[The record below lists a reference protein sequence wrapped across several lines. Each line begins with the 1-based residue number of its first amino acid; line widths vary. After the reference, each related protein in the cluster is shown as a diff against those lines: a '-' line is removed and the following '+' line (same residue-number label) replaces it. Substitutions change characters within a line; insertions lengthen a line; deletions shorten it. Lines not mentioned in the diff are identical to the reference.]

1 MTQIIAIVNQK
12 GGTGKTT
19 TAVNLGRAIA
29 DMGKRVLLLD
39 LDPQGS
45 LSYYL
50 GANSNVWTIS
60 DVILGDISLNN
71 AIIQRE
77 NLEIIPAD
85 ISLADLEVS
94 LAGYPQREYIIK
106 KLLLQAPQYDYIL
119 MDCSPSLSVM
129 TINALT
135 AAKYIIIPLQ
145 MEVLSIHGLELMLE
159 TVERIKKNLNPTL
172 EIMGIL
178 PLMYDRKRR
187 ITQEVLAHIVKTYS
201 FLYMFDT
208 LIRMDVKLVEAPSYG
223 KSVFSYAPETNG
235 AQDYMKLAKEVVTYD
250 D

>member
-60 DVILGDISLNN
+60 DVILGDVSLNN

-85 ISLADLEVS
+85 VSLADLEIS
-94 LAGYPQREYIIK
+94 LASYPQREYIIK
-106 KLLLQAPQYDYIL
+106 KLLLKAPQYDYII

-187 ITQEVLAHIVKTYS
+187 ITQEVLAHIIKTYS
-201 FLYMFDT
+201 FLYIFDT

-223 KSVFSYAPETNG
+223 KSVFDYAPETNG

>member
-106 KLLLQAPQYDYIL
+106 KLLLQATQYDYIL

-135 AAKYIIIPLQ
+135 AAKYIIVPLQ

-223 KSVFSYAPETNG
+223 KSVFSYAPDANG

>member
-60 DVILGDISLNN
+60 DVILGDISFNN

-94 LAGYPQREYIIK
+94 LAGYPQREFIIK
-106 KLLLQAPQYDYIL
+106 KLLLQATQYDYIL

-135 AAKYIIIPLQ
+135 AAKYIIVPLQ

-223 KSVFSYAPETNG
+223 KSVFSYAPDANG

>member
-94 LAGYPQREYIIK
+94 LAGYPQREFIIK
-106 KLLLQAPQYDYIL
+106 KLLLQAPQFDYIL

-135 AAKYIIIPLQ
+135 AAKYIIVPLQ

-223 KSVFSYAPETNG
+223 KSVFSYAPDTNG
-235 AQDYMKLAKEVVTYD
+235 AQDYMKLAKEVITYD

>member
-94 LAGYPQREYIIK
+94 LAAHPQREYIIK
-106 KLLLQAPQYDYIL
+106 KLLLQATQYDYIL

-159 TVERIKKNLNPTL
+159 TVEKIKKNLNPTL

-201 FLYMFDT
+201 FLYMFGT

-223 KSVFSYAPETNG
+223 KSVFSYAPDANG

>member
-94 LAGYPQREYIIK
+94 LAGYPQREFIIK

-223 KSVFSYAPETNG
+223 KSVFSYAPDANG

>member
-60 DVILGDISLNN
+60 DVILGEISFNN

-94 LAGYPQREYIIK
+94 LANYPQREYLIK
-106 KLLLQAPQYDYIL
+106 KLILQAPNYDYVI

-159 TVERIKKNLNPTL
+159 TVERIKKNLNPDL

-187 ITQEVLAHIVKTYS
+187 ITQEVLAHIVKTYG

-208 LIRMDVKLVEAPSYG
+208 LIRTDVKLVEAPSYG
-223 KSVFSYAPETNG
+223 KSVFSYAPDANG
-235 AQDYMKLAKEVVTYD
+235 AQDYMKLAKEVVSYD

>member
-94 LAGYPQREYIIK
+94 LAGYPQREFIIK
-106 KLLLQAPQYDYIL
+106 KLLLQAPQFDYIL

-135 AAKYIIIPLQ
+135 AAKYIIVPLQ

-159 TVERIKKNLNPTL
+159 TVEKIKKNLNPTL

-223 KSVFSYAPETNG
+223 KSVFSYAPDANG
-235 AQDYMKLAKEVVTYD
+235 AQDYMKLAKEVITYD

>member
-39 LDPQGS
+39 LDSQGS

-60 DVILGDISLNN
+60 DVILGEISFNN

-85 ISLADLEVS
+85 ISLADLEIS
-94 LAGYPQREYIIK
+94 LANYPQREYLIK
-106 KLLLQAPQYDYIL
+106 KLLLQAPQYDYII

-159 TVERIKKNLNPTL
+159 TVERIKKNLNPNL

-208 LIRMDVKLVEAPSYG
+208 LIRTDVKLVEAPSYG
-223 KSVFSYAPETNG
+223 KSVFSYAPDANG
-235 AQDYMKLAKEVVTYD
+235 AQDYRKLAKEVVTYD